1 MLIVYLVALPIIIQ
15 NVILKPPLLF
25 SNAHRT
31 FSRINYT
38 LDHKASLK
46 FKRTDIMQ
54 NMFSDHKG
62 IKLDVKT
69 ENKKERKG
77 NL

>member
-1 MLIVYLVALPIIIQ
+1 M
-15 NVILKPPLLF
+15 
-25 SNAHRT
+25 
-31 FSRINYT
+31 